1 MCVSLAFLFISFD
14 ASLGC
19 WWLPFRTAGFKSLEI
34 PRKFWAANLNYE
46 RLAFML
52 SALARLAF
60 VLATLSVGVV

>member
-1 MCVSLAFLFISFD
+1 
-14 ASLGC
+14 
-19 WWLPFRTAGFKSLEI
+19 LEI
-34 PRKFWAANLNYE
+34 PRKFCAANLNYE